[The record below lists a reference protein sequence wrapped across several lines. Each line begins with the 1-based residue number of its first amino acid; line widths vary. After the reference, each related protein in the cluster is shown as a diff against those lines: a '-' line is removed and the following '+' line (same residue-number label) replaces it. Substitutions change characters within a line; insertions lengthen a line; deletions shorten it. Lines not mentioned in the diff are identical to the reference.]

1 MGLFKFTWWNTID
14 TLRLLLSKQIRL
26 EMKIGEKIFRVQNI
40 SMNTCTYMHSIVY
53 IRNKVPV

>member
-26 EMKIGEKIFRVQNI
+26 EMKIGEKNFRVQNI
-40 SMNTCTYMHSIVY
+40 SMNTCTYMHGIVY
-53 IRNKVPV
+53 KE

>member
-26 EMKIGEKIFRVQNI
+26 EMKIGEKNLP
-40 SMNTCTYMHSIVY
+40 CTEDFYEYMYLHVWYSIY
-53 IRNKVPV
+53 KE

>member
-1 MGLFKFTWWNTID
+1 MGLFKFTWWNTIY

-40 SMNTCTYMHSIVY
+40 SMNTCTYMHGIVY
-53 IRNKVPV
+53 KE